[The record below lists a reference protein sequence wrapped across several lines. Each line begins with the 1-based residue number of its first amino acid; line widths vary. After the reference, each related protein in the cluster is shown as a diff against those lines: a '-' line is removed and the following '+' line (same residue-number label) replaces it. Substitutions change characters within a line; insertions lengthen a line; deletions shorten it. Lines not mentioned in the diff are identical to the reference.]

1 MGLGAT
7 DVGSEDG
14 APVDVGADEDAG
26 DDAGDDVDAVLVEDA
41 WDWEAVAGEA
51 GVAWEGGEVE
61 VDPDPE
67 PPGSSAPPQAASA
80 VIAAIANAMRGK
92 RV

>member
-1 MGLGAT
+1 M
-7 DVGSEDG
+7 
-14 APVDVGADEDAG
+14 DVGADEDAG
-26 DDAGDDVDAVLVEDA
+26 EDAGEDVDAVLVEDA

-67 PPGSSAPPQAASA
+67 PPGSSDPPQAARA
-80 VIAAIANAMRGK
+80 VIARNANAMRKK